1 TLTPACPGNHGIHGV
16 IAMRY
21 KFIIYY
27 LAACLGLLIP
37 GSALGESLHDVVS
50 ETISTNPDVQIAR
63 NQRNATEQEMEQ
75 ARAGFFPTAEIT
87 VGNGVESS
95 NNPTTR
101 ASGHGRRGFNR
112 AESEILARQLLFD
125 GFGTESEVDRQKAR
139 TNASAYT
146 TFGTSETTALR
157 AIDTYLDVLN
167 ELQLVK
173 LAEDNLKYH
182 EKIYSQILKRSERGV
197 GRKSDTQQT
206 LGRLALAQTN
216 LITEENNLED
226 AIAAFLSV
234 VGREPGTLEV
244 PDTLE
249 HLLPETM
256 EDAIDIA
263 LDNHPTLKS
272 AEADVVAA
280 RAQQKAAKSAF
291 FPRVHLEV
299 GGSRNDNIDGI
310 EGSNRDA
317 HLMLRGRYSFTGGRD
332 LARREETA
340 YLLSEAKEV
349 RNRTRRQV
357 IESMQLSWHAY
368 ERSKSA
374 LDSLKV
380 HVDASVQASNAYRKQ
395 FSIGQR
401 TLLDV
406 LDSENELFTARID
419 YENGKRDFL
428 FSIYRIL
435 AGTGKLLWALEVPVP
450 AESSTIP

>member
-1 TLTPACPGNHGIHGV
+1 
-16 IAMRY
+16 MRY
-21 KFIIYY
+21 KLFINYC
-27 LAACLGLLIP
+27 LAACLGLLLP
-37 GSALGESLHDVVS
+37 GSTFGESLHDVVS
-50 ETISTNPDVQIAR
+50 ESISTNPDVQIAR
-63 NQRNATEQEMEQ
+63 NQRNAVEQEMEQ

-101 ASGHGRRGFNR
+101 ANGNGRRSFNR
-112 AESEILARQLLFD
+112 SEAEILARQLIFD
-125 GFGTESEVDRQKAR
+125 GFGTESEFDRQKAR
-139 TNASAYT
+139 TNASAYS
-146 TFGTSETTALR
+146 TFGTSEVIALR
-157 AIDTYLDVLN
+157 TSESYLDVLN
-167 ELQLVK
+167 QLQLVS
-173 LAEDNLKYH
+173 LAEDNLKSH
-182 EKIYSQILKRSERGV
+182 EKTYGQIQKRSERGV

-206 LGRLALAQTN
+206 LGRLALARTN
-216 LITEENNLED
+216 LLTEENNLED
-226 AIAAFLSV
+226 AVATFVNV

-244 PDTLE
+244 PDSLE
-249 HLLPETM
+249 YLLPESM
-256 EDAIDIA
+256 EEATAVA

-272 AEADVVAA
+272 AQADVIAA

-299 GGSRNDNIDGI
+299 GGSRNDNLDGI

-317 HLMLRGRYSFTGGRD
+317 FLMLRGRYSFTGGAD
-332 LARREETA
+332 IARREETA
-340 YLLSEAKEV
+340 FLLSEAKEV

-357 IESMQLSWHAY
+357 IESMRLSWNAY

-374 LDSLKV
+374 LDSLRI
-380 HVDASVQASNAYRKQ
+380 HVDASLQANNAYKKQ

-435 AGTGKLLWALEVPVP
+435 AGTGKLLWALEVPVS
-450 AESSTIP
+450 AEASTIP

>member
-1 TLTPACPGNHGIHGV
+1 MH
-16 IAMRY
+16 Y
-21 KFIIYY
+21 KFITFY
-27 LAACLGLLIP
+27 LAACLGLLVP
-37 GSALGESLHDVVS
+37 ASTHGESLHDVVS

-63 NQRNATEQEMEQ
+63 NQRNATEKELEQ

-101 ASGHGRRGFNR
+101 ANGHGRRSFNR
-112 AESEILARQLLFD
+112 SEMEILARQLLFD

-139 TNASAYT
+139 TNSSAYN
-146 TFGTSETTALR
+146 TFSASETTALR
-157 AIDTYLDVLN
+157 AIDAYLNVLN
-167 ELQLVK
+167 EQQLVK
-173 LAEDNLKYH
+173 LAEENLATH
-182 EKIYSQILKRSERGV
+182 EKIYSQIQKRSDRGV

-206 LGRLALAQTN
+206 LGRLALARTN
-216 LITEENNLED
+216 LITEENNLVD
-226 AIAAFLSV
+226 AIAAFQSV
-234 VGREPGTLEV
+234 VGREPGTLEI
-244 PDTLE
+244 PDPLE
-249 HLLPETM
+249 HMLPGTM
-256 EDAIDIA
+256 EEAIEIA

-280 RAQQKAAKSAF
+280 RAQKKAAKSAF
-291 FPRVHLEV
+291 FPRVHVEV
-299 GGSRNDNIDGI
+299 GGTRNDNIDGI
-310 EGSNRDA
+310 EGSNRDT

-357 IESMQLSWHAY
+357 IESIRLSWHAY
-368 ERSKSA
+368 ERSKSS
-374 LDSLKV
+374 LDSLKE
-380 HVDASVQASNAYRKQ
+380 HVDASVQANSAYRKQ

-435 AGTGKLLWALEVPVP
+435 AGTGKLLWTLEVPVP
-450 AESSTIP
+450 EEASTMP